1 MNSNGI
7 ACLYRR
13 LKCLEGPT
21 LSLTFLS
28 MAQRSYSLPFFPLGV
43 FLLPGERTGLHIFEP
58 RYRQLIEELEWA
70 LESGLEGSNRFGIP
84 FHYEDMTAST
94 GSLARLVEVKKKHP
108 GGRKD
113 IVVECVGHFET
124 RKFQQQMEA
133 KLYPGGQVVA
143 RDIKLGDPLTEGQRE
158 RIGEIKSL
166 LKSSKDVDVDQ
177 LSDDTIQDLTEW
189 LGLPPAHKHRLLVLK
204 DAQRA
209 SFLDG
214 VLRWT
219 KLVLQQ
225 EVHIHKG
232 FFPN

>member
-1 MNSNGI
+1 MVHTR
-7 ACLYRR
+7 RR
-13 LKCLEGPT
+13 LERLERPT
-21 LSLTFLS
+21 LSLNLS
-28 MAQRSYSLPFFPLGV
+28 YMAQRSYSLPFFPLGV

-58 RYRQLIEELEWA
+58 RYKQLIEELEQA
-70 LESGLEGSNRFGIP
+70 LNSGLEGSNRFGIP

-94 GSLARLVEVKKKHP
+94 GSLARLVEVKKVHP
-108 GGRKD
+108 AGRKD

-124 RKFQQQMEA
+124 QRFQEKMEA
-133 KLYPGGQVVA
+133 KLYPGGSVVD
-143 RDIKLGDPLTEGQRE
+143 RDMQLDAPLTPEQRS
-158 RIGEIKSL
+158 RISEIKAL
-166 LKSSKDVDVDQ
+166 LQDSKDIDVNR
-177 LSDDTIQDLTEW
+177 LSDHTIEDLTQW

-204 DAQRA
+204 GAQRA